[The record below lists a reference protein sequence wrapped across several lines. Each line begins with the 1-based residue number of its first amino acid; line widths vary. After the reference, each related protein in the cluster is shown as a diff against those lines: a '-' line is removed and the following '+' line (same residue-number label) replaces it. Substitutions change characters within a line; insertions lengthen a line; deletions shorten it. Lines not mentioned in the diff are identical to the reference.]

1 MVDVV
6 LTVQKLSPT
15 GITPTRTAISASNI
29 YLVRNNGRVMLAL
42 EKSGAGIAT
51 ITIQTP
57 VTTGGLAVAEQSLTV
72 PATTGDKMAGPFPP
86 SIYNDDD
93 GDLRF
98 STNEGTGLTCAVVA
112 I

>member
-6 LTVQKLSPT
+6 LTVQRLAPT
-15 GITPTRTAISASNI
+15 GITPTRTAISASNV
-29 YLVRNNGRVMLAL
+29 YLVRNSGRMLLAF
-42 EKSGAGIAT
+42 EKGGAGAAT

-57 VTTGGLAVAEQSLTV
+57 VTTGGLAVAEQSVTV
-72 PATTGDKMAGPFPP
+72 PADTGDKMAGPFPP
-86 SIYNDDD
+86 SIYNDDN

>member
-6 LTVQKLSPT
+6 LTVQRLAPT
-15 GITPTRTAISASNI
+15 GITPTRTTTNNADTYIM
-29 YLVRNNGRVMLAL
+29 RNNGRMMLAF
-42 EKSGAGIAT
+42 ENSSGATAT

-57 VTTGGLAVAEQSLTV
+57 GTRGGLAVAEQTLNV
-72 PATTGDKMAGPFPP
+72 PATTGDVMVGPFPP
-86 SIYNDDD
+86 SIYNDDN